1 MPGRAKCE
9 PGCTCEKH
17 SRPRMSPE
25 QEKARRNEI
34 SRAYYKANREKVAE
48 AAKAK
53 RRDPLAGEE
62 LRARQR
68 ERMANLSP
76 EERERKAQLSRDWY
90 SRNPR
95 SSEESKR
102 QHFKHRYG
110 LTLEGRQQILNDQGG
125 RCYLC
130 GDPFDPNR
138 PRGIHT
144 DHDHD
149 CCPGSRSCGKCIRG
163 LACDGCNSGVG
174 HFRDDPD
181 RMRRAAD
188 ALEAAKARV
197 QVRSQPT

>member
-1 MPGRAKCE
+1 
-9 PGCTCEKH
+9 
-17 SRPRMSPE
+17 MSPE
-25 QEKARRNEI
+25 HAKARQQER
-34 SRAYYKANREKVAE
+34 SRAYYQANREKVSE
-48 AAKAK
+48 TAKAK
-53 RRDPLAGEE
+53 RRDPVAGEE
-62 LRARQR
+62 MRARAR

-76 EERERKAQLSRDWY
+76 EERERKAQLNRDWW

-95 SSEESKR
+95 SPEENTR
-102 QHFKHRYG
+102 LHLKHRYG
-110 LTLEGRQQILNDQGG
+110 LTLEDRQQMLDNQGG
-125 RCYLC
+125 CCYLC
-130 GDPFDPNR
+130 GDPFDPDR

-197 QVRSQPT
+197 QARSQSA